1 MSMTIEA
8 LADFMQQAFPQ
19 VARDFLVYEEE
30 GGLLLEMQ
38 IEEGHLR
45 PGGTVSGPSMFCLA
59 DVSFYLATLRKIGPE
74 ALSVTT
80 NATINFMRKPE
91 AGNLIALPRLLKV
104 GRSLVVGDVLIYS
117 KTDGGRENALAQATM
132 TYSIPPPK
140 K

>member
-19 VARDFLVYEEE
+19 VAHDFLVYEEE

-59 DVSFYLATLRKIGPE
+59 DVSFYLAILRKIGPE